1 METDEAQCVGENGD
15 VFVHRL
21 KDLTD
26 EEKQRLEAQNSRII
40 SEAKAARLEK
50 EAKRHWDI
58 FYKRNETK
66 FFKDRHW
73 TTREFQ
79 ELINFDADDKITFLE
94 LGCGVGN
101 MIFPLVEEGFSNFYF
116 YACDFS
122 PRAVDFV
129 KSNKLFDA
137 SRMKAFCAD
146 LTTDN
151 LFENMEEG
159 CVDIASLIFVL
170 SAIHPEAWSQ
180 VARVAYR
187 ALRPGGVL
195 LFRDYGRYD
204 MAQLRFKPGH
214 KISDNFYMRQD
225 GTRSY
230 YFTEE
235 ELQKLFN
242 DAGFEILMNT
252 LKEFPEALNCT
263 GIYFGSNLCS
273 AQKCFMNEEL
283 EMASD
288 RVTVQDKP
296 RIEDCKHKLLDQEG
310 SKYTVMGHS
319 SFYYKIYKIQSF
331 ITPKGS
337 LI

>member
-1 METDEAQCVGENGD
+1 MEIDETEHVGSNGD

-21 KDLTD
+21 KKLTD
-26 EEKQRLEAQNSRII
+26 EEKQRLESQNLRLIP
-40 SEAKAARLEK
+40 EAKAAKLERD
-50 EAKRHWDI
+50 AKRHWDI

-66 FFKDRHW
+66 FFRDRHW

-79 ELINFDADDKITFLE
+79 ELINFDPEQRIVYLE

-101 MIFPLVEEGFSNFYF
+101 MIFPLVQEGFSNFHF

-129 KSNKLFDA
+129 KANPLFDA

-146 LTTDN
+146 LTTED
-151 LFENMEEG
+151 LFENVEENS
-159 CVDIASLIFVL
+159 VDIASLIFVL
-170 SAIHPEAWSQ
+170 SAIQPLAWPQ
-180 VARVAYR
+180 VAIVAFK

-214 KISDNFYMRQD
+214 KIADNFYMRQD

-235 ELQKLFN
+235 ELMNLFRE
-242 DAGFEILMNT
+242 AGFEILMNT
-252 LKEFPEALNCT
+252 YVQRRTVNFKE
-263 GIYFGSNLCS
+263 GI
-273 AQKCFMNEEL
+273 
-283 EMASD
+283 D
-288 RVTVQDKP
+288 VP
-296 RIEDCKHKLLDQEG
+296 RIFVQG
-310 SKYTVMGHS
+310 KYRKPVG
-319 SFYYKIYKIQSF
+319 
-331 ITPKGS
+331 
-337 LI
+337 